1 MATPPVQL
9 LDTPAENATA
19 EQKQHHRQE
28 PLGLEP
34 RIHPTARVRN
44 SVLGAYTSIGAE
56 TSMSESTFGDYSYAV
71 QNCSIV
77 WADIG
82 KFCSIAA
89 ETRINPGNHPMW
101 RAALHHFTYRSKSY
115 GFAVEDDKEFFEWR
129 AAHRVVLG
137 NDVWIGHASTIL
149 PGVKIGTGA
158 GIGAGAVV
166 SKDVPPFAIYGGVP
180 AKFIRF
186 RFPEKVQ
193 EDLMNLAW
201 WDWPREKL
209 EVALQDFRKLSA
221 EEFIEKYQS
230 YSWPEEIR

>member
-1 MATPPVQL
+1 MATASTPF
-9 LDTPAENATA
+9 LDTAPVSPEAAE
-19 EQKQHHRQE
+19 KQHNRQ

-34 RIHPTARVRN
+34 RIDPTARVRN
-44 SVLGAYTSIGAE
+44 CVLGAYTSIGPD
-56 TSMSESTFGDYSYAV
+56 TSMNESTFGDYSYVV
-71 QNCSIV
+71 QHCSIV

-89 ETRINPGNHPMW
+89 TTRINPGNHPMW
-101 RAALHHFTYRSKSY
+101 RAALHHFTYRSESY
-115 GFAVEDDKEFFEWR
+115 GFAVEDDAEFFEWR

-137 NDVWIGHASTIL
+137 NDVWIGHGSTIL

-180 AKFIRF
+180 AKLIRF

-209 EVALQDFRKLSA
+209 EIALPDFRKMSA
-221 EEFIEKYQS
+221 EEFIEKYKS
-230 YSWPEEIR
+230 ARSAS